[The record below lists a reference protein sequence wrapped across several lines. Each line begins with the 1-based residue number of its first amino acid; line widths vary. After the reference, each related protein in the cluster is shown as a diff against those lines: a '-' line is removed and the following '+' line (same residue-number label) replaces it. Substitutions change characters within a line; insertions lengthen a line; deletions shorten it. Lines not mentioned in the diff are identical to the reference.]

1 LSRRARIVV
10 VLVLLAATAL
20 LAVAPRPLSSPI
32 RKLANYKANG
42 ADPIWDSR
50 PPVDGAAFR
59 RAAKIVPPKAYI
71 YVYGP
76 GGQYQHDLL
85 GATLLYFAPV
95 FPVAYPRQAKW
106 VLSYQEPSLVPPGV
120 RAVQRW
126 EVGDHVYIV
135 RVEPT

>member
-1 LSRRARIVV
+1 MSRRARIAVV
-10 VLVLLAATAL
+10 CVLLAATAL

-32 RKLANYKANG
+32 RKLANYSANG
-42 ADPIWDSR
+42 ADPIWDAR

-59 RAAKIVPPKAYI
+59 KAAKIVPPKAYI

-85 GATLLYFAPV
+85 GATQLYFAPV

-106 VLSYQEPSLVPPGV
+106 VLSYQQPRLVPAGV
-120 RAVQRW
+120 RAVKSW
-126 EVGDHVYIV
+126 AVGDHVYVV
-135 RVEPT
+135 RVEPS